1 MKKGIACFN
10 DIKNHIW
17 DIQIK
22 LNMWTKILILKSTS
36 LHHNHAYNKFISQL
50 EAEENWTVENEEEKS
65 FDGDSPLNAFNL
77 Q

>member
-1 MKKGIACFN
+1 
-10 DIKNHIW
+10 
-17 DIQIK
+17 
-22 LNMWTKILILKSTS
+22 MWTKILILKSTS